1 MIRAYLLLICILTT
15 FQQNDISGT
24 YSSQGKLNTIGGIMR
39 SRNTLHLKPDSTF
52 QYQIN
57 LFTRSTVEVDKTIYS
72 GMWSVNTD
80 TLKLK
85 FTTVNQTAYD
95 GEMNLLLLN
104 RSRLEVIGSDE
115 KLVLRRVIN

>member
-1 MIRAYLLLICILTT
+1 MIRAHLLLICILTT

-39 SRNTLHLKPDSTF
+39 YRNTLHLKPDSTF

-57 LFTRSTVEVDKTIYS
+57 LFTRNTVEVDKTIYS

-85 FTTVNQTAYD
+85 FTTVDQIARD

-104 RSRLEVIGSDE
+104 RSRLEVMGSYE
-115 KLVLRRVIN
+115 KMVLRRD